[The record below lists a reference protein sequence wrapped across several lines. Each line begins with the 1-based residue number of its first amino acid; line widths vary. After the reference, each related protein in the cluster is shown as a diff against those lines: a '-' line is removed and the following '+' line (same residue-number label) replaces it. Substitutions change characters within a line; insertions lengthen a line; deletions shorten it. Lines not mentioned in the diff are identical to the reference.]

1 MYAIG
6 GNMNPTIISQG
17 NRYIAP
23 PDINAKEVT
32 KREYTLQNEWQD
44 WVWKSEG
51 DLLRNGAFFVQS
63 GGASEMGYNYK
74 RKGFIKAKPGTYVKR
89 LTRFSGALGCKSNRK
104 C

>member
-23 PDINAKEVT
+23 PNMFAKEVT
-32 KREYTLQNEWQD
+32 KREYTLQSEWQD

-51 DLLRNGAFFVQS
+51 DLMSNGAFFIQS
-63 GGASEMGYNYK
+63 GGKSEMAYS

-89 LTRFSGALGCKSNRK
+89 LTRFSGTLSCKRNQK